1 MSLKSGEQAEIVL
14 DEVYC
19 VAGETDL
26 SHLKDTSSI
35 QP

>member
-14 DEVYC
+14 DKVYY